1 MYRVTLIAVFLGHF
15 RINLHKTRTQYS
27 NEGLQHWNAAQFK
40 KMLSECGILSPKT
53 VVLTFCG
60 VSSKFAAVIMTSR
73 PLRTRPLLDID
84 VSGLIQ
90 HTKTNGQWSPKYV
103 QITVDSN
110 SYASAM

>member
-1 MYRVTLIAVFLGHF
+1 
-15 RINLHKTRTQYS
+15 
-27 NEGLQHWNAAQFK
+27 
-40 KMLSECGILSPKT
+40 
-53 VVLTFCG
+53 
-60 VSSKFAAVIMTSR
+60 MTSR

-90 HTKTNGQWSPKYV
+90 HTKTNGQWPPKYV